1 VLQEEEEE
9 EEEHLRGRPRTR
21 PRRRLRRI
29 NRSPM
34 RRMEKKQLQQ
44 VLSNWR
50 KEFL

>member
-1 VLQEEEEE
+1 VLQEE